1 MNLHWVRSRNLFCGR
16 GDLIIGSH
24 SGSGNSYAERPPERT
39 KMGARAA
46 PKRAPVC
53 AAGADLEFVHF
64 CASIRG
70 EALSGKF
77 QIRVNRCFWGLNRCF
92 VHQSV
97 RPEIFVSTLG
107 MMHIRIMGL
116 SQRISAEGADHISL
130 GQRPRR

>member
-24 SGSGNSYAERPPERT
+24 SGSGNSCPGRALKHT

-70 EALSGKF
+70 EALSGGF
-77 QIRVNRCFWGLNRCF
+77 QIRINRSFSGATVALCTNRSDPKYLSVPWG
-92 VHQSV
+92 
-97 RPEIFVSTLG
+97 
-107 MMHIRIMGL
+107 
-116 SQRISAEGADHISL
+116 
-130 GQRPRR
+130 